1 MLITTMIQP
10 PLLSRRN
17 KLDQSRILGNVERG
31 LSAAQELMPIGCAIS
46 LWQFFMS
53 NSIPKRDGAATSSNP
68 KQHER
73 ADGKLEVPIPII
85 AAGIAVA
92 GSLVAALLVHVLSS
106 RREARGRRATATV
119 KFRAAFARELLAAE
133 ADTGGS
139 INYMDVLRA
148 AHDERHAQAVIEFEP
163 FIPKAKLSSFRSD
176 WNRYRYGENKDGS
189 PVQPGAD
196 GMDHEDLYF
205 LEYSIE
211 WDLSRPERPRQN
223 AIKRINAL
231 LDYAR
236 AA

>member
-1 MLITTMIQP
+1 MSKTIGPDSPKAAKP
-10 PLLSRRN
+10 PTDDKRVKSTI
-17 KLDQSRILGNVERG
+17 DAV
-31 LSAAQELMPIGCAIS
+31 
-46 LWQFFMS
+46 
-53 NSIPKRDGAATSSNP
+53 IPYP
-68 KQHER
+68 
-73 ADGKLEVPIPII
+73 P
-85 AAGIAVA
+85 IAVA
-92 GSLVAALLVHVLSS
+92 AAGLFGVYVAHRLSM
-106 RREARGRRATATV
+106 RREAIGQFHAAAV
-119 KFRAAFARELLAAE
+119 KFRAAFAPELLTAE

-139 INYMDVLRA
+139 INYMDVLRT

-196 GMDHEDLYF
+196 GMDHEALYF

-223 AIKRINAL
+223 AIRRINAL

-236 AA
+236 TA